1 MKGRR
6 FWGRRGYGAAPLGYV
21 DLPGPNG
28 RRGVRIWAVA
38 VKEFWGLIRQTQLLL
53 LLLVGPVLIM
63 AVFGLSLNLS
73 TILAPRVAV
82 VVEPGSQGAD
92 LFERFRDQFEFRTSY
107 LETVEDPETA
117 RGMVRSAEVD
127 AMFEVPSNPS
137 QRIAEGEQAV
147 LGVTYNSINPVFGTA
162 VPEQSY
168 SLVSDLNLEIV

>member
-1 MKGRR
+1 M
-6 FWGRRGYGAAPLGYV
+6 
-21 DLPGPNG
+21 
-28 RRGVRIWAVA
+28 RIWAVA

-127 AMFEVPSNPS
+127 AMFEFASKTS
-137 QRIAEGEQAV
+137 QRIAEGKPAL
-147 LGVTYNSINPVFGTA
+147 LGVTYKSINPVFGTA